1 MKPPAARDV
10 AEEAAD
16 SGPPKPRP
24 GAPAE
29 PDLAPIMARYC
40 AGEARAFQELYAAL
54 APRILAYLTGLA
66 GDKATAEDLL
76 QQTFM
81 KLHQSRSAYV
91 KGANP
96 VPWAYTIAHRTAL
109 DELRRRKRARVRVSA
124 DGELPHEPT
133 VGLTGSSEP
142 DPPPD
147 DPALARGLE
156 ALATLPEPLK
166 QAVLLTKIHGHSTA
180 EAAAIAGTSVGAL
193 KVRAH
198 RGYQALR
205 RLLTGAAKNPAPPAS
220 PNPKSAGAS

>member
-1 MKPPAARDV
+1 
-10 AEEAAD
+10 
-16 SGPPKPRP
+16 
-24 GAPAE
+24 
-29 PDLAPIMARYC
+29 
-40 AGEARAFQELYAAL
+40 
-54 APRILAYLTGLA
+54 
-66 GDKATAEDLL
+66 
-76 QQTFM
+76 M

-133 VGLTGSSEP
+133 VGLTGSTEP
-142 DPPPD
+142 DAAGD

-156 ALATLPEPLK
+156 ALAALPEPLR

-180 EAAAIAGTSVGAL
+180 EAAAIAGTTVGAL

-205 RLLTGAAKNPAPPAS
+205 RLLAGGPKTSGAPADPKA
-220 PNPKSAGAS
+220 KSAGAP